1 MCGASPRLHARHS
14 MTTTWH
20 CDAAVPGLRWSLPFA
35 SCYVYAPRGDG
46 LIAAQARLLCQRL
59 KSCDPWWLPR
69 YAGYVA
75 QLAARPGV
83 LAPLFA
89 RDAWLV
95 PVPGSRA
102 SSQQGW
108 AAWQLAAALRAL
120 GLGGGLWPGLVRRSP
135 VRKSATAL
143 PGARPTLAQH
153 YDSFAVA
160 AAPTGLTGRLVLVD
174 DVITRGRTLLAAAAR
189 LRSTFPHAD
198 VRAFALVRTTG
209 YLSRL
214 DRLRAPCAGVVYWAR
229 GDARREP

>member
-1 MCGASPRLHARHS
+1 

-20 CDAAVPGLRWSLPFA
+20 CDAALPGLRWSLPFA

-46 LIAAQARLLCQRL
+46 LIAAQARLLCRRL
-59 KSCDPWWLPR
+59 KASDPWWLPR
-69 YAGYVA
+69 YAGYAA
-75 QLAARPGV
+75 QLATRPGC

-102 SSQQGW
+102 SNQPGS
-108 AAWQLAAALRAL
+108 AAWQLAAALHAL

-160 AAPTGLTGRLVLVD
+160 AAPASLTARLVLVD

-189 LRSTFPHAD
+189 LRSAYPHAD
-198 VRAFALVRTTG
+198 VRAFAMVRTTG

-214 DRLRAPCAGVVYWAR
+214 DRLRSPCVGVVYWAR

>member
-1 MCGASPRLHARHS
+1 

-20 CDAAVPGLRWSLPFA
+20 SEAALPDLRWSLPFA

-46 LIAAQARLLCQRL
+46 LLAAQARLLCQRL

-69 YAGYVA
+69 YAGYA
-75 QLAARPGV
+75 ARLAAGPGA
-83 LAPLFA
+83 LMQLFA

-102 SSQQGW
+102 ASHQGW
-108 AAWQLAAALRAL
+108 AAWQLATALHAL
-120 GLGGGLWPGLVRRSP
+120 GLGYGLWPGLVRRSP

-143 PGARPTLAQH
+143 PGARPTLAEH
-153 YDSFAVA
+153 YDSFSVDP
-160 AAPTGLTGRLVLVD
+160 APSGLTGRLVLVD

-189 LRSTFPHAD
+189 LRSIHAHAD

-209 YLSRL
+209 YLTRL

-229 GDARREP
+229 GDAQREP

>member
-1 MCGASPRLHARHS
+1 
-14 MTTTWH
+14 MTTTSRSE
-20 CDAAVPGLRWSLPFA
+20 AAAIAGVRWSLPFA

-46 LIAAQARLLCQRL
+46 LLAVQARLLCQRL

-75 QLAARPGV
+75 ALVAGPG
-83 LAPLFA
+83 LLTPLLA

-102 SSQQGW
+102 SGQRGW
-108 AAWQLAAALRAL
+108 AAWQLATALHAL
-120 GLGGGLWPGLVRRSP
+120 GLGHRVWPGLVRRTP

-153 YDSFAVA
+153 YDSLSVDP
-160 AAPTGLTGRLVLVD
+160 APPGFSGRLLLVD

-189 LRSTFPHAD
+189 LRSACPHAD

-209 YLSRL
+209 YLTRL
-214 DRLRAPCAGVVYWAR
+214 DRLRAPCTGVVYWAA